1 MNGTERDRVRDE
13 GIFSS
18 LGSIFRDLTRN
29 AGDLVRGE
37 IQLAA
42 AEMTRKATKA
52 GKDSLLVTIGAF
64 VLYAGFLAIIAAA
77 VIGASLLIPAGWAA
91 LIIGVVIVIAGATT
105 MLIGKRRIRRDIL
118 PRETIDTLREDSKW
132 MRKQLM

>member
-1 MNGTERDRVRDE
+1 MNGTERDRVSDE

-18 LGSIFRDLTRN
+18 LGSILRDLTRN

-42 AEMTRKATKA
+42 AEMTRRATKA
-52 GKDSLLVTIGAF
+52 GKNSLLVTIGAF
-64 VLYAGFLAIIAAA
+64 VLYAGFLSIIAAA
-77 VIGASLLIPAGWAA
+77 VIGLSVLIPAGWAA
-91 LIIGVVIVIAGATT
+91 LSIGVVIVIAGAIT

-118 PRETIDTLREDSKW
+118 PRETMDTLREDSKW
-132 MRKQLM
+132 MRNQVS